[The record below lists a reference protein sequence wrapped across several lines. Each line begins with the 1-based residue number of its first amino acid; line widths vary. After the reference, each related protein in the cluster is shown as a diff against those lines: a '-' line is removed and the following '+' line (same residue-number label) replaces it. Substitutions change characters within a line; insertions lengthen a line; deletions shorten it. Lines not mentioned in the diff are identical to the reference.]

1 MLFLKKFHA
10 QGFKSYAD
18 NISFTFDEHV
28 TGIVGPNGSGKS
40 NVVDALKW
48 VLGERSMKNLRGKTS
63 DDVIFF
69 GSQEKPA
76 SKFAEVSLTF
86 DNSQGY
92 LHDKRKEITV
102 TRRVYRGSGVSEY
115 LINNEPSSLKEIN
128 DIFLDSGLTKGSLC
142 IISQNTVSSFI
153 EAKPEDRRQI
163 FEDAAGI
170 GRYAKKK
177 QDAIRQIARTNDN
190 LKEITTIVNELNR
203 DLKKLNQQA
212 EKAILY
218 AETKEKLKDLE
229 ITLSVNEY
237 LISQK
242 EIEALSEQIAE
253 IDERLLKNDP
263 QLQINQEKLE
273 AFKKRYNSAD
283 QNVQKIQDE
292 LQKIYDEIVLLEKR
306 NVFND
311 LQLKSDLDSNDKN
324 KKINAL
330 EQLLK
335 SSEEQL
341 KKYFELISTWEEEL
355 KEKDV
360 DKTDLAN
367 ELENL
372 KKSLATF
379 QVKRYE
385 ANLQVQFYQNQKI
398 NQFAQDAGVRTVLNN
413 KDAIGGVHGIVQ
425 DFIKVEPEYEL
436 AISTALNK
444 AAKNIIVDS
453 NQDAINAVNFLK
465 ANKAG
470 RATFLPLAN
479 LKDRDVKPEHLEVLE
494 QVEGYLGIAANLVN
508 YHDQYDP
515 AIRALLGQII
525 IASDLEAATKIS
537 KFTYQLYRVISLGGD
552 IVNAGGAITGG
563 AESKQTHSL
572 FNLDEKIDTLKN
584 ELLVAEKNINELN
597 KKLEF
602 LTADYTKKDKEFNEQ
617 KIAIQRYQDLIVIE
631 QKKLDDYKIQY
642 EQLTDKTFDGK
653 DVKWDDKKIKD
664 KLFSLETKKATL
676 VQDLKINQEAKDMY
690 QKQVNQLEKD
700 VTLFY
705 KEIDEDKNDKLKRR
719 EQLTKHENTIYLAK
733 SKINESYNMAIEF
746 AIENYNKPLPISL
759 SQARSEVVKLQST
772 LNNLGAINMEAI
784 QELDIKKERYE
795 KLYSQQQELINA
807 RERINQAI
815 IRLDEKAIFE
825 FDQLINN
832 LNKELP
838 KTFYYLFGG
847 GNCEIRY
854 SNPEEKLTS
863 GIEVF
868 ASPPGKNIGNLN
880 LLSGGEKALVAL
892 SVLFSILKVSSFPL
906 VVLDEA
912 ESALDLANVERF
924 ANIIKNSSDQT
935 QFLIITHREGT
946 MVKCDKLIGATMQ
959 TKGVTKML
967 SVSLHQAKDM
977 AEEIES
983 Q

>member
-18 NISFTFDEHV
+18 NINFSFDEHV

-115 LINNEPSSLKEIN
+115 LINDEPSSLKEIN

-142 IISQNTVSSFI
+142 IISQNTVSNFI

-177 QDAIRQIARTNDN
+177 QDAIKQIARTNDN

-203 DLKKLNQQA
+203 DLKKLGQQA
-212 EKAILY
+212 EKAKLY
-218 AETKEKLKDLE
+218 SETKEKLKELE
-229 ITLSVNEY
+229 VTLSVNEY

-242 EIEALSEQIAE
+242 EIETLSEEISK
-253 IDERLLKNDP
+253 IDERLAKNDP

-273 AFKKRYNSAD
+273 TFKKRYATAD
-283 QNVQKIQDE
+283 NNVQKIQDE
-292 LQKIYDEIVLLEKR
+292 LQKIYDEIASLEKR

-311 LQLKSDLDSNDKN
+311 LQLRSDLDSNDKN
-324 KKINAL
+324 KKIKAL

-335 SSEEQL
+335 SAEEQL
-341 KKYFELISTWEEEL
+341 KKYFNLITTWEEEL
-355 KEKDV
+355 KTQQIEKN
-360 DKTDLAN
+360 DLSIQ
-367 ELENL
+367 LEEL
-372 KKSLATF
+372 KKELSAH
-379 QVKRYE
+379 QVKRYQ
-385 ANLQVQFYQNQKI
+385 ANLQLQFLQNQKQQ
-398 NQFAQDAGVRTVLNN
+398 QFAQDIGVSTVLNN

-425 DFIKVEPEYEL
+425 DFIKVDEQYEV
-436 AISTALNK
+436 AIATALNR

-465 ANKAG
+465 ANRAG
-470 RATFLPLAN
+470 KATFLPLAN
-479 LKDRDVKPEHLEVLE
+479 LKDREVKQEHLEVLN
-494 QVEGYLGIAANLVN
+494 QVSGYLGVACDLVS
-508 YHDQYDP
+508 YHDKYDP

-525 IASDLEAATKIS
+525 IASDLETATKIS
-537 KFTYQLYRVISLGGD
+537 KYTYQLYRVISLGGD
-552 IVNAGGAITGG
+552 IINAGGAITGG
-563 AESKQTHSL
+563 AESKQAHTL
-572 FNLDEKIDTLKN
+572 FNVDEKIDFFKN
-584 ELLVAEKNINELN
+584 EVSVSEKNINELG
-597 KKLEF
+597 KKIEF
-602 LTADYTKKDKEFNEQ
+602 LTADYQKKENEFTEKKNG
-617 KIAIQRYQDLIVIE
+617 IQRYQDLVVIE
-631 QKKLDDYKIQY
+631 QKKIDDYKIQY
-642 EQLTDKTFDGK
+642 EQLTDKTFDGEE
-653 DVKWDDKKIKD
+653 VKWDDKKIKTE
-664 KLFSLETKKATL
+664 LFSLETKKTTL
-676 VQDLKINQEAKDMY
+676 VQDLKVNQEAKEMY
-690 QKQVNQLEKD
+690 QKQVAQLEKE
-700 VTLFY
+700 VNSFHR
-705 KEIDEDKNDKLKRR
+705 EIDDDKNDKLKHR
-719 EQLTKHENTIYLAK
+719 ELLTKHENIIYLSK
-733 SKINESYNMAIEF
+733 SKINESYGMAIEF

-759 SQARSEVVKLQST
+759 SQAKNEVVKLQST

-784 QELDIKKERYE
+784 EELDIKKERYE

-807 RERINQAI
+807 RERINEAI
-815 IRLDEKAIFE
+815 IKLDEKAIQE
-825 FDQLINN
+825 FDQLIND

-854 SNPEEKLTS
+854 SNIEDKLTS

-967 SVSLHQAKDM
+967 SVSLHQAKDL
-977 AEEIES
+977 AEEVEGD
-983 Q
+983 

>member
-76 SKFAEVSLTF
+76 SKFAEVNLTF

-115 LINNEPSSLKEIN
+115 LINNVPSSLKEIN

-212 EKAILY
+212 EKAKLY

-242 EIEALSEQIAE
+242 EIETLSEQIAK

-372 KKSLATF
+372 K
-379 QVKRYE
+379 
-385 ANLQVQFYQNQKI
+385 N
-398 NQFAQDAGVRTVLNN
+398 
-413 KDAIGGVHGIVQ
+413 H
-425 DFIKVEPEYEL
+425 
-436 AISTALNK
+436 
-444 AAKNIIVDS
+444 
-453 NQDAINAVNFLK
+453 
-465 ANKAG
+465 
-470 RATFLPLAN
+470 
-479 LKDRDVKPEHLEVLE
+479 
-494 QVEGYLGIAANLVN
+494 
-508 YHDQYDP
+508 
-515 AIRALLGQII
+515 
-525 IASDLEAATKIS
+525 
-537 KFTYQLYRVISLGGD
+537 
-552 IVNAGGAITGG
+552 
-563 AESKQTHSL
+563 
-572 FNLDEKIDTLKN
+572 
-584 ELLVAEKNINELN
+584 
-597 KKLEF
+597 
-602 LTADYTKKDKEFNEQ
+602 
-617 KIAIQRYQDLIVIE
+617 
-631 QKKLDDYKIQY
+631 
-642 EQLTDKTFDGK
+642 
-653 DVKWDDKKIKD
+653 
-664 KLFSLETKKATL
+664 
-676 VQDLKINQEAKDMY
+676 
-690 QKQVNQLEKD
+690 
-700 VTLFY
+700 
-705 KEIDEDKNDKLKRR
+705 
-719 EQLTKHENTIYLAK
+719 
-733 SKINESYNMAIEF
+733 
-746 AIENYNKPLPISL
+746 
-759 SQARSEVVKLQST
+759 
-772 LNNLGAINMEAI
+772 
-784 QELDIKKERYE
+784 
-795 KLYSQQQELINA
+795 
-807 RERINQAI
+807 
-815 IRLDEKAIFE
+815 
-825 FDQLINN
+825 
-832 LNKELP
+832 
-838 KTFYYLFGG
+838 
-847 GNCEIRY
+847 
-854 SNPEEKLTS
+854 
-863 GIEVF
+863 
-868 ASPPGKNIGNLN
+868 
-880 LLSGGEKALVAL
+880 
-892 SVLFSILKVSSFPL
+892 
-906 VVLDEA
+906 
-912 ESALDLANVERF
+912 
-924 ANIIKNSSDQT
+924 
-935 QFLIITHREGT
+935 
-946 MVKCDKLIGATMQ
+946 
-959 TKGVTKML
+959 
-967 SVSLHQAKDM
+967 
-977 AEEIES
+977 
-983 Q
+983 